1 MRVLQ
6 GGKSSTRPT
15 KPSGNTSS
23 GEASSSDAKRPSEFL
38 TIREAAAY
46 LRVGRKQIDEAIRRR
61 RLPVVQ
67 LTSSRRALR
76 IYREDLLK
84 LRAGVQ

>member
-1 MRVLQ
+1 ML
-6 GGKSSTRPT
+6 
-15 KPSGNTSS
+15 PSRNSLPS
-23 GEASSSDAKRPSEFL
+23 ASQPESDSKDFL

-46 LRVGRKQIDEAIRRR
+46 LQVGRAAIDEAIRRK

-67 LTSSRRALR
+67 LTASRRALR
-76 IYREDLLK
+76 IYRPDLLK